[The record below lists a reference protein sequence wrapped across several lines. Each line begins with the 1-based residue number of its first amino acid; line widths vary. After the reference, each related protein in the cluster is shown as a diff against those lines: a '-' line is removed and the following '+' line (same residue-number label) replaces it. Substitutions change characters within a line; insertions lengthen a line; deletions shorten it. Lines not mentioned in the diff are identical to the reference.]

1 MKRLCRMPEWAMQ
14 LLAMAGSL
22 GTAYAAIRADLAEL
36 RVRAENAA
44 AEAVRAH
51 QRIDQITNLR
61 K

>member
-1 MKRLCRMPEWAMQ
+1 MPEWAMQ

-36 RVRAENAA
+36 RVRAEGAA
-44 AEAVRAH
+44 AEAIRAH
-51 QRIDQITNLR
+51 QRIDQITNMR